1 MFKIGVMIESFRRG
15 LYGGLEAAAR
25 VGAQGVQVY
34 ATGGETHF
42 SKLRGPALAELKGR
56 LRDLHLELA
65 AVCGDFGGHGFQ
77 VAADNARLLDDSKRV
92 IELAREL
99 DCRVVTTHL
108 GVIPADPR
116 HPRHAILT
124 AACAELAAFA
134 RTAGA
139 TLAVET
145 GPEPAAV
152 LRAFLDPFGPAAGI
166 GVNFDPANLAMVCR
180 EDIPAAVR
188 TLAPYIVHTHAKDG
202 VNLRPVDPE
211 RLYASFAGAPTP
223 AFRAEDHIRETPLGE
238 GAVPYPAYLEALRDA
253 GYDGYLTIERET
265 GAQPFA
271 DIQAAVRFL
280 YHHQPRKS
288 DIVSPSPEAARPGR
302 KRRCPPRPALPQNTH

>member
-15 LYGGLEAAAR
+15 LRGGLEAAAA
-25 VGAQGVQVY
+25 VGAQGVQLY
-34 ATGGETHF
+34 ATSGDTHF
-42 SKLRGPALAELKGR
+42 SNLRGPALAGLKGQ
-56 LRDLHLELA
+56 LRDLHLETA

-77 VAADNARLLDDSKRV
+77 VAAENARRLDDSKRV

-99 DCRVVTTHL
+99 GCRVVTTHI
-108 GVIPADPR
+108 GVIPADSR
-116 HPRHAILT
+116 HPRYAVLT

-134 RTAGA
+134 RAAGA

-152 LRAFLDPFGPAAGI
+152 LRAFLDQFGPGAGI
-166 GVNFDPANLAMVCR
+166 GVNFDPANLVMVCR
-180 EDIPAAVR
+180 ADIPAAVR

-211 RLYASFAGAPTP
+211 RLYASFADAADPG
-223 AFRAEDHIRETPLGE
+223 FRAEDYIRETPLGE
-238 GAVPYPAYLEALRDA
+238 GAVPYPAYLAALRA
-253 GYDGYLTIERET
+253 SGFNGYLTIEREV
-265 GAQPFA
+265 GGQPFD

-280 YHHQPRKS
+280 RNHQSIDHQSEPRNVRLL
-288 DIVSPSPEAARPGR
+288 D
-302 KRRCPPRPALPQNTH
+302 